1 MEERKMETILSTTI
15 SAIGWML
22 GLAFLGAGIGLGILG
37 SKAAEAI
44 GRNPET
50 KSDVIQ
56 GIMTVAVVL
65 TVLLLLLFA
74 FCIPASLFQSTDLLI
89 ERQVQDHAVCHD
101 ISGGSGGSPAYDR
114 IYVFGN
120 SGRYRTG

>member
-65 TVLLLLLFA
+65 TVLHLLLFA
-74 FCIPASLFQSTDLLI
+74 FVFLLLYFN
-89 ERQVQDHAVCHD
+89 
-101 ISGGSGGSPAYDR
+101 PL
-114 IYVFGN
+114 IY
-120 SGRYRTG
+120 

>member
-15 SAIGWML
+15 SAIGWLL
-22 GLAFLGAGIGLGILG
+22 GLAFRGAGVGLGILG

-74 FCIPASLFQSTDLLI
+74 FVFLLLYFN
-89 ERQVQDHAVCHD
+89 
-101 ISGGSGGSPAYDR
+101 PL
-114 IYVFGN
+114 IY
-120 SGRYRTG
+120 

>member
-74 FCIPASLFQSTDLLI
+74 FVFLLLYFNPLF
-89 ERQVQDHAVCHD
+89 
-101 ISGGSGGSPAYDR
+101 Y
-114 IYVFGN
+114 
-120 SGRYRTG
+120 